1 MNDIP
6 HMETE
11 DTAEQKIKA
20 SAQKLFT
27 QKGYAAVK
35 TRDIAAEAGI
45 NLALVNYYF
54 RSKENL
60 FEIVMLENMTTF
72 AEGAAEIIHNES
84 TSLDQK
90 IELLVG
96 HYIDILIKNPNV
108 PQFVLNEMQ
117 SHPEKITAILGQK
130 LNVFN
135 SSLISQVGEEI
146 EAGKMV
152 NIAHPV
158 QFMVNLLALTIFPF
172 ISRSMLIS
180 IGNVTDITFSM
191 MMQARKQL
199 IPIWIKAMYKSE
211 SGDLRKE
218 SGELKSESGERKA
231 KKK

>member
-1 MNDIP
+1 MD
-6 HMETE
+6 TG
-11 DTAEQKIKA
+11 DTAEQKIKTA
-20 SAQKLFT
+20 AKKLFT

-35 TRDIAAEAGI
+35 TRDIASEAGI

-96 HYIDILIKNPNV
+96 HYIDVLIKNPNV

-135 SSLISQVGEEI
+135 SSLIRQVGEEI
-146 EAGKMV
+146 QLGKMI

-172 ISRSMLIS
+172 ISKAMLTS
-180 IGNVTDITFSM
+180 IGNVTDMTFSM
-191 MMQARKQL
+191 MMESRKQL
-199 IPIWIKAMYKSE
+199 IPIWIKAMYKN
-211 SGDLRKE
+211 
-218 SGELKSESGERKA
+218 ESGERKSEERGEMIN
-231 KKK
+231 KTMINDQ